1 MRVGSDCSGFTIMEI
16 LVAIFIIVIALT
28 GVIAVTCTVING
40 NAFSK
45 ELTTATA
52 LAQDTIEDLKN
63 QPYTALADGKPE
75 TVSSSYTRS
84 WKVKTDLPGTGMKT
98 VEVNVAWM
106 RYGQRHDVTLSTII
120 AQ

>member
-1 MRVGSDCSGFTIMEI
+1 MRDGSDCGGFTIMEI

-63 QPYTALADGKPE
+63 QPYAALADGDPE
-75 TVSSSYTRS
+75 TVNTSYTRS
-84 WKVKTDLPGTGMKT
+84 WKVRTDLPGTGMKT
-98 VEVNVAWM
+98 VEVNVAWR
-106 RYGQRHDVTLSTII
+106 RYGQRHDITLSTII